1 MKKHMIQFVSQ
12 QSGTAEEKI
21 SSLSWSE
28 MVNFILHHLAGERNR
43 WCINDR
49 FMYFMAKF
57 GQECIKEDIKTGH
70 DFSSVLFT
78 VAMQR
83 LSKGAVLHAPVDLLE
98 TLPFEFRGYSSY
110 YDDYHIMT
118 PGCLEFIYHGL
129 PVAAK
134 HAPTKD
140 YALTIAWGLLRHLDE
155 LGVRYDRY
163 SLDCENPLE
172 EGKQL
177 YRTAKAIIENNLPNE
192 EIFAGYA
199 QPYQWQKHTKWLK
212 IYLAKEKRWQEFF
225 KKIGIS
231 SFAFK
236 HRLKIRKAIKNA

>member
-1 MKKHMIQFVSQ
+1 MKKNMIQFVAQ

-28 MVNFILHHLAGERNR
+28 MVNFILHHLAGEHNR

-57 GQECIKEDIKTGH
+57 GDECISQDIQRGH
-70 DFSSVLFT
+70 QFAPVLFT
-78 VAMQR
+78 IAMQR

-134 HAPTKD
+134 LPHTKD
-140 YALTIAWGLLRHLDE
+140 YALTIAQGLAEHLDV
-155 LGVRYDRY
+155 LGCRYNGF
-163 SLDCENPLE
+163 SLGCENATD
-172 EGKQL
+172 EGKRL
-177 YRTAKAIIENNLPNE
+177 FSKACSIIENNLPE
-192 EIFAGYA
+192 EQVFAIYA
-199 QPYQWQKHTKWLK
+199 QPYQWQKHTQWLK
-212 IYLAKEKRWQEFF
+212 NYLAKEKRWQEFF
-225 KKIGIS
+225 KKLGVPRLCLV
-231 SFAFK
+231 
-236 HRLKIRKAIKNA
+236 HRHKIRRAIKNS

>member
-1 MKKHMIQFVSQ
+1 MKKQLISFVAQ

-28 MVNFILHHLAGERNR
+28 MVYFILHHLAGERNR
-43 WCINDR
+43 WCINDK

-83 LSKGAVLHAPVDLLE
+83 LSKGAVLHDSVNLLE
-98 TLPFEFRGYSSY
+98 TLPAEYRGYSSY

-118 PGCLEFIYHGL
+118 PGCLAFINQGL
-129 PVAAK
+129 SVAAK
-134 HAPTKD
+134 HAPTKA

-155 LGVRYDRY
+155 LGVRYDGF

-212 IYLAKEKRWQEFF
+212 NYLAKEKRWQEFF
-225 KKIGIS
+225 KKLGVPRLCLV
-231 SFAFK
+231 
-236 HRLKIRKAIKNA
+236 HRHKIRRAIKS

>member
-12 QSGTAEEKI
+12 QSGTPEEKVA
-21 SSLSWSE
+21 SLSWYE
-28 MVNFILHHLAGERNR
+28 QVNFILYHLAGNSNR

-134 HAPTKD
+134 LTHTKD
-140 YALTIAWGLLRHLDE
+140 YALTIAQGLAEHLDE
-155 LGVRYDRY
+155 LGCRYNGF
-163 SLDCENPLE
+163 SLGCENATD
-172 EGKQL
+172 EGKRL
-177 YRTAKAIIENNLPNE
+177 FSKACSIIENNLPKE
-192 EIFAGYA
+192 QVFAIYA
-199 QPYQWQKHTKWLK
+199 QPHQWQKHTKWLK
-212 IYLAKEKRWQEFF
+212 KYLAKEKRWQEFF

>member
-12 QSGTAEEKI
+12 QSGTPEEKVA
-21 SSLSWSE
+21 SLSWYE
-28 MVNFILHHLAGERNR
+28 QVNFILYHLAGNSNR

-155 LGVRYDRY
+155 LGVRYDRF

-212 IYLAKEKRWQEFF
+212 NYLTKEKRWQEFF
-225 KKIGIS
+225 KKLGVPRLCLV
-231 SFAFK
+231 
-236 HRLKIRKAIKNA
+236 HRHKIRRAIKS